1 MSHSLLLLLYHAITI
16 KIANSIVGPYR
27 PPIMLLKTPPKPPP
41 PAAVDDDDDE
51 DEELDVI
58 LVRVDDEVVE
68 LDKTEL
74 VLLTVLV
81 VELMV

>member
-1 MSHSLLLLLYHAITI
+1 
-16 KIANSIVGPYR
+16 
-27 PPIMLLKTPPKPPP
+27 MLLKTPPKPPP
-41 PAAVDDDDDE
+41 PAAVDDDDDDE

-74 VLLTVLV
+74 VLLSVLV

>member
-1 MSHSLLLLLYHAITI
+1 
-16 KIANSIVGPYR
+16 
-27 PPIMLLKTPPKPPP
+27 MLLKTPPKPPP

-51 DEELDVI
+51 DEEVDVI